1 MPDRIVLSQP
11 FIEFEERTAVD
22 SVLRSGGLAQGPE
35 VAAFEAEF
43 SAVAAEDLS
52 CVAVNSGTSALLLS
66 LLAAGIGPG
75 DEVVLPSFTFA
86 ATANAIVRAGA
97 TPVFADI
104 EPDHFCLDP
113 SAVVAALTHRTRAIM
128 AVHLYGHPANLP
140 ALTAI
145 ANTHGLLL
153 FEDAAQAHLASYH
166 GRMVGTWGT
175 AGSFSFYPTKNM
187 TSVEGGMVTTSSA
200 AITQLIRLLRNQGM
214 AERYRNEVAGF
225 NMRMSDVHAAIGRV
239 QLRRLPAWT
248 AQRRENAHFLN
259 TNLAGVVTPTEVA
272 GARHVYHQYT
282 IRVPGHDRD
291 RFGAELAA
299 RGVDSGVYYP
309 IPVHRLPAYALQ
321 LDLPETERA
330 ASECLSLP
338 VRPTLTDAEL
348 SRVVV
353 AVNAVATAGTGSG

>member
-1 MPDRIVLSQP
+1 MPDRIALSQP
-11 FIEFEERTAVD
+11 FIESEERTAVD
-22 SVLRSGGLAQGPE
+22 NVLRSGGLAQGPE

-43 SAVAAEDLS
+43 SAVAADNLS
-52 CVAVNSGTSALLLS
+52 CVAVNSGTSALFLS

-104 EPDHFCLDP
+104 EPDYFCLDP
-113 SAVVAALTHRTRAIM
+113 SAVVAALTNRTRAIM

-153 FEDAAQAHLASYH
+153 FEDAAQAHLACYNS
-166 GRMVGTWGT
+166 RMVGTWGT

-187 TSVEGGMVTTSSA
+187 TSVEGGIVTTSSA
-200 AITQLIRLLRNQGM
+200 AITQLVRLLRNQGM

-225 NMRMSDVHAAIGRV
+225 NMRMSDVHAAVGRV

-248 AQRRENAHFLN
+248 ARRRENAHLLDS
-259 TNLAGVVTPTEVA
+259 NLTGVVTPTEVA

-291 RFGAELAA
+291 RFRAELAA
-299 RGVDSGVYYP
+299 RGVDSGLYYP

-330 ASECLSLP
+330 TKECLSIP
-338 VRPTLTDAEL
+338 VRPSLTDAEL
-348 SRVVV
+348 SRIVM
-353 AVNAVATAGTGSG
+353 AVNAVASAGTGSG